1 MKQAPDIFARL
12 RNGENV
18 PFDDPEYHKLRD
30 VSFATRKLLLQL
42 NQSTDPEE
50 MRALLSRITARK
62 STKAAR
68 SSPIPRQLRE
78 AYENREKR
86 LHQLRLCF
94 LDFGGITI
102 EDRVFIAP
110 KVSLLTEGHP
120 ISPENRHSLTVAPI
134 HIKKNAW
141 IGANATIMQ
150 GVTIGENAIVAAG
163 AVVTKDVPDHTAV
176 GGIPAKIIK
185 PYHETKEP
193 ATLTPTIG
201 QLLREL
207 RHDRRSYFGH
217 LTYHLALLSFSRVVD
232 FSRVG
237 AAHDRPARP

>member
-1 MKQAPDIFARL
+1 MKRAADIFARL
-12 RNGENV
+12 RNGESV
-18 PFDDPEYHKLRD
+18 AFDDPEYHKLRD
-30 VSFATRKLLLQL
+30 ASFATRKLLLQL

-50 MRALLSRITARK
+50 MRALLSRITGTEIDESSAIFPPFHVNYGK
-62 STKAAR
+62 HTK
-68 SSPIPRQLRE
+68 IGK
-78 AYENREKR
+78 NVFINFD
-86 LHQLRLCF
+86 CVF

-120 ISPENRHSLTVAPI
+120 ISAENRHSLTVAPI

-163 AVVTKDVPDHTAV
+163 AVVTKDVPDRTAV

-185 PYHETKEP
+185 
-193 ATLTPTIG
+193 TL
-201 QLLREL
+201 
-207 RHDRRSYFGH
+207 S
-217 LTYHLALLSFSRVVD
+217 
-232 FSRVG
+232 
-237 AAHDRPARP
+237 